1 MHFELMP
8 PSHIKISTVHI
19 ANLAHKL
26 LRAPTYGLLVV
37 LKLHFTVEYFLTMIT
52 FEHFIHFLGMSSP
65 QLWQGMILP
74 PSLMGDVA
82 RGAPPSPFKLKQK

>member
-26 LRAPTYGLLVV
+26 LRTPTHGLFVA
-37 LKLHFTVEYFLTMIT
+37 LKLHFKVEYFLTLVT
-52 FEHFIHFLGMSSP
+52 FEYFTGLLGKDEKETCP
-65 QLWQGMILP
+65 QHSCGK
-74 PSLMGDVA
+74 G
-82 RGAPPSPFKLKQK
+82 